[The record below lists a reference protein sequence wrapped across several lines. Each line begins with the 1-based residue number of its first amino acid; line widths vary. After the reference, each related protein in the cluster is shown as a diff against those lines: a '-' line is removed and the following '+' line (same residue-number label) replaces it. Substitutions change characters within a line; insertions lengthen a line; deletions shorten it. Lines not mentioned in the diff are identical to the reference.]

1 MSVRTKKLNTSGK
14 NKNFISGNL
23 VNSARVLT
31 HVFYGVTS
39 HDFITKNTEVF
50 SRVQFPEFKAL
61 KSVGV
66 LNVYQISEI
75 SFPGQGMSTDFPR
88 SEFRFLV
95 GTAGRSFHPVC
106 TFGHF

>member
-1 MSVRTKKLNTSGK
+1 MSVRTKKLNLCGI
-14 NKNFISGNL
+14 NKNFISGNS
-23 VNSARVLT
+23 VNSARFLT
-31 HVFYGVTS
+31 HVFYCVTS

-75 SFPGQGMSTDFPR
+75 SFPGQGMSTDFHR

-95 GTAGRSFHPVC
+95 GHFA
-106 TFGHF
+106 TFGPILCD